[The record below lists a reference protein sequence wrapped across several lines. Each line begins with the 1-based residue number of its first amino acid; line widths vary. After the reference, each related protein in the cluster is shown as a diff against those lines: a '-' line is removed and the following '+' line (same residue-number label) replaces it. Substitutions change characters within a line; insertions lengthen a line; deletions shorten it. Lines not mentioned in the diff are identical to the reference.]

1 MQSQYS
7 KQYKISLIFLLIPH
21 FSVDSAEMATGFNL
35 ELELKETFHLL
46 LHSSLAEMLR
56 AVPGQRQETGIL
68 TLVFKMGGWNPSTWV
83 FFCLLGAVA
92 RRKINDKLDS
102 QVALAFK
109 NF

>member
-1 MQSQYS
+1 MQSQYG

-21 FSVDSAEMATGFNL
+21 FSVDSVEMATGFNL

-56 AVPGQRQETGIL
+56 AVPGQRQETGTL

-83 FFCLLGAVA
+83 FCLLGTVA